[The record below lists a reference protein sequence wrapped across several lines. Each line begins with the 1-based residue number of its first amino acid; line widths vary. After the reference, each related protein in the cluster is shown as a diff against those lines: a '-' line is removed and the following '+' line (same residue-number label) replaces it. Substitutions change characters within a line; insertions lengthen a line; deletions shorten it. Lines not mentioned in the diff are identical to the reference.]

1 MAEPTNSE
9 ILRAVAETR
18 TEVMRAIEGLR
29 FDMNQHLA
37 TVNDRIAA
45 LNTRLGTLEDR
56 VEMQGVTVR
65 AIWDRLAGG
74 GEHAA

>member
-9 ILRAVAETR
+9 ILRAVEATR

-37 TVNDRIAA
+37 AVNDRIAA

-65 AIWDRLAGG
+65 AIWDHLAGG
-74 GEHAA
+74 GEHAT